1 MVLCQPNI
9 QITRTTSFRR
19 VSNAK
24 PPLYHGCV
32 PKEVVFVSTTTVS
45 NENSKPN
52 ASGLTPDQTRAL
64 PERSVDPNSPEARI
78 VRSLRELYSCKAQ
91 NVRLRLRHHRRP
103 TFYNSATKVWAFSC
117 RDHMKFILE
126 TLFFSTLLASPA
138 G

>member
-1 MVLCQPNI
+1 MVLCQPSI

-19 VSNAK
+19 ISNAK

-45 NENSKPN
+45 NENLKPN

-64 PERSVDPNSPEARI
+64 PGRSVDPNGPEARI

-91 NVRLRLRHHRRP
+91 NVRLRRRRHRPPHFLQLR
-103 TFYNSATKVWAFSC
+103 
-117 RDHMKFILE
+117 D
-126 TLFFSTLLASPA
+126 
-138 G
+138 